1 MGSEPRPGMRCQPWT
16 GGGMEARRRGHKREG
31 GAEGSRSGLTRARAV
46 VCRRGDSGE
55 VEVENEL
62 GGGSAQAQREE
73 EKWRRR
79 CSENRRRHLPFIG
92 VVGWCGDA
100 VVHE

>member
-1 MGSEPRPGMRCQPWT
+1 VNHGRGCAVNRGLAVAWRLGD
-16 GGGMEARRRGHKREG
+16 GGTKEKGVQRDPV
-31 GAEGSRSGLTRARAV
+31 SGLTRARAV
-46 VCRRGDSGE
+46 VCRQGDSGE